1 MKDSEKEEKKLVQW
15 HPAFFAGI
23 QIEFGQ
29 EAKYLTFEPE
39 HLLGKK
45 PLGIDVLIK
54 KENNRPLKKNIGRIF
69 KKYNIIEYK
78 GPGDYLSVD
87 SLYKTYGYAC
97 FYKADVQKVNAI
109 KIDDLTITLISEGY
123 PREMIHHL
131 REVRGYRVE
140 EVEQGIYYVFGD
152 NLPIQIVVTGRLS
165 KEENR
170 WLRSLTAT
178 LNERE
183 EIEELIA
190 EYKQHK
196 NEELYKAV
204 MDVVVRANR
213 HEFEE
218 VKKMCEALEELMKDE
233 LEAKKDEGKKI
244 GGKQGENRVNALI
257 LKLSEI
263 GRNEDI
269 VKAAGDEEY
278 QQKLFEE
285 FGL

>member
-1 MKDSEKEEKKLVQW
+1 MKCIGKEEKKLVQW

-23 QIEFGQ
+23 QIEFGE
-29 EAKYLTFEPE
+29 EAEYLTFEPE

-54 KENNRPLKKNIGRIF
+54 KEKDRPLKKNIGRIF
-69 KKYNIIEYK
+69 RKYNIIEYK
-78 GPGDYLSVD
+78 SPGDYLSVD
-87 SLYKTYGYAC
+87 SFYKTYGYAC

-109 KIDDLTITLISEGY
+109 KVDDLTITLVSEGY

-131 REVRGYRVE
+131 RLVRGYQVE
-140 EVEQGIYYVFGD
+140 EVERGIYYVFGD
-152 NLPIQIVVTGRLS
+152 KLPIQIVVTGQLS

-178 LNERE
+178 LGGRKEA
-183 EIEELIA
+183 EELIA

-204 MDVVVRANR
+204 MDAIVRAKR

-233 LEAKKDEGKKI
+233 LEAKKNEGKRI
-244 GGKQGENRVNALI
+244 GTRQGENRVNALV
-257 LKLSEI
+257 LKLSEL
-263 GRNEDI
+263 GRTEDI
-269 VKAAGDEEY
+269 IKAAGDGEY
-278 QQKLFEE
+278 QQRLFEE